1 MKIFAELCDILSK
14 KSGSL
19 KKIELISDS
28 IKEVSDEGELYLFA
42 IYLTGRIYPSNIQKT
57 INIGKALIRDAIV
70 KLSGITKEDWDMQIR
85 EYGESGEAVCFILE
99 NLIKNE
105 TLNKNELFDATSTV
119 YKPNLGFSLQ
129 EFANYID
136 KLVETSGNHA
146 KVDILTELFSQLPP
160 IYAKYGVK
168 IILQNLRI
176 GVQEATVETAIAKAY
191 DIDKKVISKA
201 NFYLG
206 DIGEI
211 VVRAKK
217 NDFTNINFKLGHPIK
232 AMLAS
237 AEVDVDEIFKR
248 MNGNVWCEYKYDG
261 VRAHIH
267 KLGDV
272 VKIFTRDQK
281 RITEQFPEIVE
292 FYKNIKP
299 DNFLIDGEIVPFKGG
314 SIQPFAFV
322 QKRLGRKEKL
332 EEEVLENPTVFIAYD
347 FLFYEG
353 ETLFEESLET
363 RRGKLEEVFG
373 ECGQKIYERKNFLR
387 KYDLHY
393 FFVHGYKYFQLIFFV
408 HRISD
413 FHDFFRKSKEEG
425 REGLMV
431 KNPKSTYESGKR
443 GIHWLKYKQTLD
455 PLDVVIIQAEYGEGK
470 NSKYLSSFTFGVWDE
485 RKENLVPVGRV
496 ASGTT
501 EADLQHFTKILPEIA
516 KDKLPNGFK
525 VKPQEILEVGF
536 ENIQISNRYSSGWA
550 VRFPRLLRIR
560 TGDKPLDEISTISD
574 IKRIYEEIKGKTT
587 K

>member
-14 KSGSL
+14 ESGSL

-85 EYGESGEAVCFILE
+85 EYGESGEAVFFILE
-99 NLIKNE
+99 DLIKKE

-191 DIDKKVISKA
+191 DIDKEVISKA

-272 VKIFTRDQK
+272 VEIFTRDQK

-353 ETLFEESLET
+353 ETLFEENLES

-373 ECGQKIYERKNFLR
+373 ECGQQFSERKIV
-387 KYDLHY
+387 D
-393 FFVHGYKYFQLIFFV
+393 
-408 HRISD
+408 RISD

-470 NSKYLSSFTFGVWDE
+470 NSKYLSSFIFGVWDK

-516 KDKLPNGFK
+516 EVKLANGFK

-560 TGDKPLDEISTISD
+560 TGDKPLEEISTISD